1 ASRGEQHGE
10 VREDEKDRGGGSW
23 DRERAHAA
31 LRDRHTGSFLV
42 LCDSATCPH
51 LLCVSVGGST
61 ESVRD
66 FAIEYTSKVFHLPES
81 HLGFS
86 DLIQLVAFYTV
97 SRDVLPCCLS
107 IPTAVYSLSME
118 QMNPLMDLGP
128 KFWLDPSS
136 GPNVESNHVTGAPL
150 HPPTGLTMCSI
161 QVTSANGALCIINPL
176 FLHEHGDDWL
186 TKQSPQET
194 SQALSV
200 RAANRRRERRLSTT
214 RPWGGAGLQNK
225 RTSSVDKEQEV
236 NEPSSTEKEQASG
249 ALQSPP
255 CSPGSP
261 SSIQGVILRRKTD
274 ALRRGGSSDLPTPE
288 LLTPGSPSP
297 SQQTDDPGSRS
308 PPAEPSQRNSGPQSP
323 HRVSWIEDGV
333 WLSPPSPVH
342 SLLTPLGCE
351 LDSLSISSTE
361 EEMDVLCGSL
371 GGAPAGAPH
380 GRLSLALAD
389 KVKHRF
395 SAFGQV
401 IGGLV
406 SAQKRLS
413 HRAQELCERR
423 AGGFGEQARAFL
435 EHALRAC
442 APPAYPSG
450 SELLQDVRHK
460 LTGLREALLDAPE
473 IQGILDSLG
482 DTPDWELDAML
493 ELTLHKIV
501 LKPLCSHLYSCLH
514 DYRSRD
520 GTLQRL
526 SDNQQCMRGRSL
538 EELGGSS
545 GVGVPDAVAMEKIQ
559 QRLAALHQAY
569 SPSKKV
575 QHLLKI
581 CKSIYQAMSSGS
593 GAVYGA
599 DDFLPCL
606 TWVCLRSDISQ
617 LQLDTEYMMELLDP
631 GQLQGEGGYYLTS
644 VYATLFHVST
654 FRPRLAARQVSAEAQ
669 QSINQW
675 HRRRTLHY
683 GQVRGRG
690 RVHRPNRSRLQGE
703 GAGHEAAAQEDGAP
717 VAAPDE
723 RPGPRRAPDARS
735 PASELGVLREASE
748 ELESPPGRDS
758 TPLPQGEP
766 ADWDRGSGEPDR
778 ARTPR
783 RDSTSVPQGE
793 PADWDRGS
801 GEPDRAQTPRRDS
814 TSVPQGEAV
823 EWERAPCGRLDWD
836 SERSEGGASAGPPE
850 SC

>member
-1 ASRGEQHGE
+1 MPHPSRAEGMKGLDERAGASSTERASTGVLNGNSMA
-10 VREDEKDRGGGSW
+10 RDPPLTLLDRLRLCKPAWALGGSW

-51 LLCVSVGGST
+51 LLCVSVGGCT

-66 FAIEYTSKVFHLPES
+66 FAIEYTGKVFHLPES

-118 QMNPLMDLGP
+118 QMNPLVDLGP
-128 KFWLDPSS
+128 S
-136 GPNVESNHVTGAPL
+136 PNVESNHVTGAPL
-150 HPPTGLTMCSI
+150 LPPTGLTMCSI

-186 TKQSPQET
+186 TKQSPLET
-194 SQALSV
+194 SQAPSA

-214 RPWGGAGLQNK
+214 RPWGGAGIQNK
-225 RTSSVDKEQEV
+225 RTFSVDKEQEV
-236 NEPSSTEKEQASG
+236 TEPSSTEKEQASG

-255 CSPGSP
+255 CSPGSV
-261 SSIQGVILRRKTD
+261 QEVVLRRKTD

-297 SQQTDDPGSRS
+297 TQQTDDPGSRS

-342 SLLTPLGCE
+342 SLLTPLGYE

-371 GGAPAGAPH
+371 GGAPAAPPH

-435 EHALRAC
+435 EHALRGC

-501 LKPLCSHLYSCLH
+501 LKPLCPHLYSCLH

-526 SDNQQCMRGRSL
+526 SDNQQRMRGRSL

-617 LQLDTEYMMELLDP
+617 LQLNTDYMMELLDP

-654 FRPRLAARQVSAEAQ
+654 FRPRLAARQVSVEAQ

-675 HRRRTLHY
+675 HRRRTLHS
-683 GQVRGRG
+683 GQARGRG
-690 RVHRPNRSRLQGE
+690 RGPHRGRLQGE
-703 GAGHEAAAQEDGAP
+703 GPGHEAAAQEDGAP
-717 VAAPDE
+717 AAAPDE
-723 RPGPRRAPDARS
+723 RPGPRRTPDAKS

-748 ELESPPGRDS
+748 ELDS
-758 TPLPQGEP
+758 APVLQGEP

-778 ARTPR
+778 AGAPR
-783 RDSTSVPQGE
+783 RDSAPVAQGE
-793 PADWDRGS
+793 S
-801 GEPDRAQTPRRDS
+801 
-814 TSVPQGEAV
+814 V
-823 EWERAPCGRLDWD
+823 EWERAPCGRPQWD
-836 SERSEGGASAGPPE
+836 SEGSEGGPSAGPPE